1 MLSDVCTKIID
12 VFIDVTRRSDKM
24 LITCHIWEW
33 ALVLFLRFTYLAIVL
48 PVIGEEAKDLFSST
62 DDMKMLFEQDGH
74 LIGR

>member
-1 MLSDVCTKIID
+1 
-12 VFIDVTRRSDKM
+12 M

-33 ALVLFLRFTYLAIVL
+33 ALVLILRFTYLAIVL

-74 LIGR
+74 LIGM